1 MPISPGLWPPVLRVR
16 GALER
21 AGLGVAAFF
30 EGDRVFGLRQML
42 GNNRERCVDDFL
54 PYPGFVRD
62 MCENQSEPWFGD
74 TWHTQYLAQLLI
86 RPVITPSN
94 TPDRC

>member
-1 MPISPGLWPPVLRVR
+1 MVRGPGLLRP
-16 GALER
+16 A
-21 AGLGVAAFF
+21 GVAAFF
-30 EGDRVFGLRQML
+30 EGDRVFGLRQMF

-74 TWHTQYLAQLLI
+74 KLL
-86 RPVITPSN
+86 SGG
-94 TPDRC
+94 